1 MAHCRWICTFVCVRP
16 KVRSARAP
24 HAVGDAHACASS
36 CIGALFAAQ
45 SRAVKL
51 RQCRPPSPLAMLF
64 RFFSAVLLW
73 WRGLWPTTAA
83 APSFAGPLALPR
95 QQEEADEGGAPT
107 LTIAG
112 LPPPTVADCG
122 ARSAVPQKRLLPSER
137 GFLLTVAAESA
148 KKKAV
153 EVAGAAAAAAAAAQA
168 PASTAA
174 AAKKKK

>member
-1 MAHCRWICTFVCVRP
+1 
-16 KVRSARAP
+16 
-24 HAVGDAHACASS
+24 
-36 CIGALFAAQ
+36 
-45 SRAVKL
+45 
-51 RQCRPPSPLAMLF
+51 MLF
-64 RFFSAVLLW
+64 HFFSAVLLW

-83 APSFAGPLALPR
+83 PPSFAGPLAPPR

-107 LTIAG
+107 LTLAD
-112 LPPPTVADCG
+112 LPPPTDADCG

-148 KKKAV
+148 KKKKAV
-153 EVAGAAAAAAAAAQA
+153 EVAGAAAAAAAAAAA